1 LRHLRVFVAIGK
13 GHAGFEY
20 ALTLPPLM
28 KPPLCTGTGLNLGQS
43 RLASV
48 VMGIGL
54 LVTSLGARA
63 QLVQL
68 HYVGTVRSA
77 TPGEN
82 WFAPGE
88 LVLGQTPVRLDIS
101 YFPDLVGHTNGVDPV
116 KIYHPEDDAH
126 GRAADYTYRIRFG
139 TVDLTRELSFL
150 GVNQFETAYLEGE
163 SFGLGHELSFFS
175 RIDPPGPDFPLP
187 TTLPSDINQLKI
199 IGGADVVITGD
210 LPNFPRIDPGVLL
223 ADLTS
228 VTLTR
233 EFTPVP
239 EPSVFGVVAA
249 AMLAGLIV
257 LRRRV

>member
-1 LRHLRVFVAIGK
+1 
-13 GHAGFEY
+13 
-20 ALTLPPLM
+20 M
-28 KPPLCTGTGLNLGQS
+28 
-43 RLASV
+43 
-48 VMGIGL
+48 
-54 LVTSLGARA
+54 
-63 QLVQL
+63 
-68 HYVGTVRSA
+68 
-77 TPGEN
+77 
-82 WFAPGE
+82 
-88 LVLGQTPVRLDIS
+88 
-101 YFPDLVGHTNGVDPV
+101 
-116 KIYHPEDDAH
+116 
-126 GRAADYTYRIRFG
+126 
-139 TVDLTRELSFL
+139 SFL
-150 GVNQFETAYLEGE
+150 GVSQFETAYLEGE